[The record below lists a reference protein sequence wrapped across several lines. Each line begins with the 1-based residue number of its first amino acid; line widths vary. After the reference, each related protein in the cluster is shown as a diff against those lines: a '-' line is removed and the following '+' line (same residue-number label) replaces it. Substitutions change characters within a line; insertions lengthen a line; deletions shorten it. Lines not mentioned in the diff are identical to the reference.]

1 MNSKKISIIVANYNN
16 GHFVIDC
23 FKSLINQTS
32 QDWEAIV
39 IDDKSTDNSSSVITE
54 FIKDDKR
61 FRFYQNSENIGYQK
75 TLIKGIELSET
86 SLFARLDPDDALGP
100 HAIAKSIEAHELFPE
115 AGLVYSNFTYCDQDL
130 NPLSISY
137 AKQINELNESYL
149 NFNAE
154 ISHFAS
160 FKKEIYKQTTGIDVF
175 IKRAEDKDIYMKMC
189 EIAPVK
195 YINENLYLYRLHNQS
210 ISSQENSQKA
220 LFWHWVALIKMAER
234 TNTNIETLFV
244 NSFISKQELREKLR
258 RPLKSKWAK
267 LGNRL
272 GLFKAYKQLQDMLK

>member
-1 MNSKKISIIVANYNN
+1 MNSKKISIIIANYNN
-16 GHFVIDC
+16 GHFFKDC

-39 IDDKSTDNSSSVITE
+39 IDDKSTDDSSSVITDL
-54 FIKDDKR
+54 IKEDNR
-61 FRFYQNSENIGYQK
+61 FKFYQNSENIGYQR
-75 TLIKGIELSET
+75 TLIKGIELST
-86 SLFARLDPDDALGP
+86 SSLFARLDPDDALEP
-100 HAIAKSIEAHELFPE
+100 SAIAKSVETHELFPQ
-115 AGLVYSNFTYCDQDL
+115 AGLVYSNFTYCDHNL
-130 NPLSISY
+130 NRLGISY